1 MPQTNRSSLFVAL
14 VLIFLLPIFFIPGSA
29 LGLGAAKSALL
40 VVGTVILTLVFL
52 RSIWKVGRLNLPWH
66 LILAFL
72 VFLSIV
78 YFVSALVSTPSSL
91 SLLGYNFEIG
101 TFGYILVG
109 SLMVMLVSS
118 IFADTTRILQA
129 LVAFFLS
136 ISVLAIFVLVK
147 VFSGGEALVL
157 GNFFGNMANPIGS
170 WTDLA
175 VVFGLLSSF
184 SALAIGLLPMKL
196 SARLLVYV
204 AFIVGLFLMIV
215 VNFTV
220 AFALTL
226 AASIF
231 LILYFSKLEKR
242 FSANE
247 PEAGNFFTKPLFL
260 PIVLAVVS
268 IFFLVNPTISD
279 SRGTIGDVVANT
291 FSVEN
296 IDVRPSLSATLGVSK
311 AVLLDKSFLG
321 SGPNT
326 FDRDWLIYKTAEINT
341 TPFWAV
347 SFPFGVGFIPTQVA
361 TTGALGTVAWLAFFV
376 TLIVLVVKSLIRLPE
391 SRAERFT
398 TISTVF
404 IVLFLWAASF
414 VYAPSATVLMFA
426 FIFSGLL
433 LAANQASHTIASR
446 SIGLKEL
453 PRNKVVSFILISA
466 VFIGSIYLGWS
477 SYARTVA
484 AYHFK
489 KAVDLANVEGSS
501 LDEIERLVNK
511 AISSMVTDTYYVA
524 LSRINFVKAQ
534 NAVNATEGSPEENQT
549 LFETSLRNSIEAAR
563 LATQIN
569 PAGYQN
575 WISLGLIYSALV
587 PPPLSVSGAYE
598 NASVA
603 YDEAGKLNPLN
614 PEVPLFRAQLE
625 LNNNDQEAA
634 ISEVKKAT
642 AMKQDYADAHLLLA
656 QLEIQAGNTA
666 AAIESAEQLA
676 LLTPD
681 NPGVYFEL
689 GVLKYSNRDYSGAE
703 STFRQALGLAPDYA
717 NAQYYL
723 GLTLA
728 QLSRL
733 DEAIEQF
740 EALSRTNPDNADV
753 VNILE
758 DLRDN
763 DTSFLDEIGG

>member
-1 MPQTNRSSLFVAL
+1 MLQTNKSSLFVSL
-14 VLIFLLPIFFIPGSA
+14 VFIFLLPIFFIPGTA

-40 VVGTVILTLVFL
+40 VVGTAVLTIVFL
-52 RSIWKVGRLNLPWH
+52 FSIWKSGRLSLPWH

-72 VFLSIV
+72 IFLPTV
-78 YFVSALVSTPSSL
+78 YLVSALVSTPSSL

-101 TFGYILVG
+101 TFGYILIG
-109 SLMVMLVSS
+109 SLLVLLVSS
-118 IFADTTRILQA
+118 IFSDTTRVLQA

-136 ISVLAIFVLVK
+136 ISVLALFVLIK
-147 VFSGGEALVL
+147 VFSGGDVLVL
-157 GNFFGNMANPIGS
+157 GNFSGNMANPIGS

-175 VVFGLLSSF
+175 IVFGLLSAF
-184 SALAIGLLPMKL
+184 SALAVGLLPMKL
-196 SARLLVYV
+196 SARLMVYA
-204 AFIVGLFLMIV
+204 AFLAGLFLMIV
-215 VNFTV
+215 VNFTI

-226 AASIF
+226 AASLF
-231 LILYFSKLEKR
+231 LILYFWKLEKR
-242 FSANE
+242 FSSAE
-247 PEAGNFFTKPLFL
+247 TGAGNFFTKPLFL
-260 PIVLAVVS
+260 PIVLAAVS
-268 IFFLVNPTISD
+268 LVFLVNPTLSD
-279 SRGTIGDVVANT
+279 TRGTVGDVVANT
-291 FSVEN
+291 FSVQN
-296 IDVRPSLSATLGVSK
+296 VDVRPSLSATLGVSK
-311 AVLLDKSFLG
+311 AVLLEKSFLG

-341 TPFWAV
+341 TPFWAI
-347 SFPFGVGFIPTQVA
+347 SFPFGVGFLPTQVA

-376 TLIVLVVKSLIRLPE
+376 TLIVLVIKSLMRLPE

-398 TISTVF
+398 TVSAVF
-404 IVLFLWAASF
+404 IVLFLWASSF
-414 VYAPSATVLMFA
+414 VYAPSATVLIFA

-433 LAANQASHTIASR
+433 LAANQVSHVVSSR
-446 SIGLKEL
+446 PIGLKDQ
-453 PRNKVVSFILISA
+453 PRNKIVSFILVVA
-466 VFIGSIYLGWS
+466 VFCGAVYLGWS
-477 SYARTVA
+477 SYSRTVA

-489 KAVDLANVEGSS
+489 KAVDLANVDSSS
-501 LDEIERLVNK
+501 LDEIERFVNK
-511 AISSMVTDTYYVA
+511 AISSMPTDTYYVA

-534 NAVNATEGSPEENQT
+534 NAINATEGTPDENQAV
-549 LFETSLRNSIEAAR
+549 FETSLRQSIENAR

-603 YDEAGKLNPLN
+603 YDEAKKLNPLN

-634 ISEVKKAT
+634 ISEVRKAI
-642 AMKQDYADAHLLLA
+642 ALKQDYADAFLLLA

-676 LLTPD
+676 ALAPD
-681 NPGVYFEL
+681 NPGIYFEL
-689 GVLKYSNRDYSGAE
+689 GVLKYSNRDYAGAE
-703 STFRQALGLAPDYA
+703 KTFRQALAITPDYA

-723 GLTLA
+723 GLSLA
-728 QLSRL
+728 QLDRL

-740 EALSRTNPDNADV
+740 EALLRTNPDNADV
-753 VNILE
+753 ISILE
-758 DLRDN
+758 DLRDD
-763 DTSFLDEIGG
+763 DTSFLNRQ

>member
-1 MPQTNRSSLFVAL
+1 MSQTNKSSLFVAL
-14 VLIFLLPIFFIPGSA
+14 ALIFLLPIFFIPGSA

-40 VVGTVILTLVFL
+40 VIGTTVLTLVFL
-52 RSIWKVGRLNLPWH
+52 QNIWKAGRLNLPWH
-66 LILAFL
+66 PILAFL
-72 VFLSIV
+72 VFLPTV

-101 TFGYILVG
+101 TFGYILIG
-109 SLMVMLVSS
+109 SLLVLLVSS
-118 IFADTTRILQA
+118 IFSDTTRVLQA

-136 ISVLAIFVLVK
+136 ISVLALFVLVK
-147 VFSGGEALVL
+147 VFSGGEILVL
-157 GNFFGNMANPIGS
+157 GNFFGNMANPIGN

-196 SARLLVYV
+196 SARLLVYA
-204 AFIVGLFLMIV
+204 AFIAGLFLMIV

-242 FSANE
+242 FSGVE
-247 PEAGNFFTKPLFL
+247 PEVGNFFTRPLFL
-260 PIVLAVVS
+260 PIVLAIVS
-268 IFFLVNPTISD
+268 VIFLVNPTISD
-279 SRGTIGDVVANT
+279 SRGTLGDVVANT

-296 IDVRPSLSATLGVSK
+296 IDVRPSLSATLGISK
-311 AVLLDKSFLG
+311 AVLLEKSFLG

-341 TPFWAV
+341 TPFWAI
-347 SFPFGVGFIPTQVA
+347 SFPFGVGFIPTQIA
-361 TTGALGTVAWLAFFV
+361 TTGALGIFAWLLFFV
-376 TLIVLVVKSLIRLPE
+376 TLVVLVVKSLMRLSE

-398 TISTVF
+398 TISAVF

-426 FIFSGLL
+426 FIFSGFL
-433 LAANQASHTIASR
+433 LATNQISHTISSR
-446 SIGLKEL
+446 SLDLKDL
-453 PRNKVVSFILISA
+453 PRNKVATFVMIA
-466 VFIGSIYLGWS
+466 VVFTGSIYLGWS
-477 SYARTVA
+477 SYTRTIA

-489 KAVDLANVEGSS
+489 KAVDLANTEGSP
-501 LDEIERLVNK
+501 LDEIERFVNK
-511 AISSMVTDTYYVA
+511 AISSMPTDTYYVA

-534 NAVNATEGSPEENQT
+534 NAINATEGTPEENQT
-549 LFETSLRNSIEAAR
+549 IFETSLRQSIEAAR

-575 WISLGLIYSALV
+575 WISLGLIYGALV
-587 PPPLSVSGAYE
+587 PPPLSVSGSYE

-625 LNNNDQEAA
+625 LNNNNRDKA

-642 AMKQDYADAHLLLA
+642 AMKQDYADAYLLLA

-681 NPGVYFEL
+681 NPGIYFEL
-689 GVLKYSNRDYSGAE
+689 GVLKYSNGDYLGAE
-703 STFRQALGLAPDYA
+703 GTFRRALNIVPDYA

-723 GLTLA
+723 GLSLA
-728 QLSRL
+728 RLDRL

-740 EALSRTNPDNADV
+740 EALARTNPDNVDV
-753 VNILE
+753 INILE
-758 DLRDN
+758 DLRDG
-763 DTSFLDEIGG
+763 DTSFFDEIGG